1 MTQKLARSVGAGDVV
16 ALLVI
21 ALSVLPN
28 GVAGERFALAGLL
41 FAAWVAL
48 SGGLAPRDRG
58 GQPGQ
63 LCNGHFVAATLD
75 PPGSSTRVE
84 TGARRAGR
92 ALRT

>member
-1 MTQKLARSVGAGDVV
+1 MTQKLARSVSAGDVV

-21 ALSVLPN
+21 ALSVLPI
-28 GVAGERFALAGLL
+28 GAAGGRFALAGLL
-41 FAAWVAL
+41 FAALVAL

-63 LCNGHFVAATLD
+63 LCNGRFVAATSL
-75 PPGSSTRVE
+75 PPGSSTRVV

-92 ALRT
+92 ALP